1 MPDDPQQLA
10 PRPIAALDLPHVLVS
25 LPLWQLRVLAL
36 VQDAPLDVRSG
47 NLYSIAKAVRSSVS
61 CISNAVA
68 SDPAFAA
75 LLVQARAGVQVVGR
89 QEGQRIARA
98 RSVRAVE
105 TWSGIMEDTEAAN
118 RDRIQAGRQIAE
130 AAGLVGQPATINV
143 VQVSGETAGQ
153 HSQRLYR
160 QYVDKTD
167 IVEGQVASTDD
178 TPSTEP
184 GE

>member
-36 VQDAPLDVRSG
+36 VQDAPLDVRQG
-47 NLYSIAKAVRSSVS
+47 NLYSIAKAVRCSVS
-61 CISNAVA
+61 AISNAA
-68 SDPAFAA
+68 AKDPAFAA

-105 TWSGIMEDTEAAN
+105 TWSEIMENDKAAA

-143 VQVSGETAGQ
+143 GVQITNQQAERRRLNET
-153 HSQRLYR
+153 RY
-160 QYVDKTD
+160 TD
-167 IVEGQVASTDD
+167 IVEGQTQSTDD
-178 TPSTEP
+178 TPASEAQ
-184 GE
+184 E